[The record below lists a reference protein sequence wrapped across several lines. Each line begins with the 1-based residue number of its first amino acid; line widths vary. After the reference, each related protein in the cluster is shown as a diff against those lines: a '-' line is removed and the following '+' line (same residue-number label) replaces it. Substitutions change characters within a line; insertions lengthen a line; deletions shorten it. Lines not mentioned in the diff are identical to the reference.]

1 MDVIREEAKQFSD
14 GLHMR
19 ANRLEQYDSA
29 LNSKLLYINKLS
41 EKLRFLSYLKGIV
54 ETKYQKHAKVCINP
68 ESCSENKGYEIA
80 LYAIQQQYDDYYEQT
95 GGVISIEKPAMQFF
109 SEGQYFDAYT
119 AIKECIKLAK
129 LSIILIDGYV
139 DLNTLHFFPAKEP
152 SVQLR
157 IITKGKSMNAEFQRE
172 IDLYNK
178 QYGNLSVKVS
188 ENYHDRF
195 LVIDRQTYYHIGASI
210 KDAGSKTFMF
220 SQILD
225 PDIIALITQKIF
237 NEWPD
242 LL

>member
-1 MDVIREEAKQFSD
+1 MYS
-14 GLHMR
+14 
-19 ANRLEQYDSA
+19 
-29 LNSKLLYINKLS
+29 
-41 EKLRFLSYLKGIV
+41 
-54 ETKYQKHAKVCINP
+54 
-68 ESCSENKGYEIA
+68 
-80 LYAIQQQYDDYYEQT
+80 IQQQYDEYFELL
-95 GGVISIEKPAMQFF
+95 GGSIADERPAMRFF
-109 SEGQYFDAYT
+109 SDGQYFDAYT
-119 AIKECIKLAK
+119 SIRECIKVAK
-129 LSIILIDGYV
+129 QSIILVDGYV

-152 SVQLR
+152 SIQLR
-157 IITKGKSMNAEFQRE
+157 IITKGKSMNAGFQRE

-178 QYGNLSVKVS
+178 QYGDLSVKVS